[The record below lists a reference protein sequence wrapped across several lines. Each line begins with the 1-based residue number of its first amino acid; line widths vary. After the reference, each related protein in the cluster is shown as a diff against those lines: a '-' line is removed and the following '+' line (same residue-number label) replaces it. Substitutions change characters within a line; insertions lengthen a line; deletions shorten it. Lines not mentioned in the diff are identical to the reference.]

1 MDRASFL
8 AGAEML
14 PRHFRAGPVMLD
26 LFHRDGSIDGRW
38 LGLHPR
44 EFELFWRLAECA
56 GQPLSRKRLLA
67 EVWRIDYDPETN
79 RVEVHVARLRAKL
92 HVFSASWLIVT
103 VPAGYLLDAA
113 AYPVLRT
120 DDCPATPQQYLDS
133 YLRLGN
139 DRCTAEITGDADE
152 FLPE

>member
-1 MDRASFL
+1 M
-8 AGAEML
+8 

-44 EFELFWRLAECA
+44 EFELFWRLAESA
-56 GQPLSRKRLLA
+56 GQPISRRRLLA
-67 EVWRIDYDPETN
+67 EVWRMDHHPETN

-92 HVFSASWLIVT
+92 HVYGLSWLIVT
-103 VPAGYLLDAA
+103 DPAGYLLDADA
-113 AYPVLRT
+113 SPVLRG
-120 DDCPATPQQYLDS
+120 DDRPPAPQQYLDS

-139 DRCTAEITGDADE
+139 DKRAAEFTGDADE
-152 FLPE
+152 FPSE